1 LNLPV
6 GTNTSGSTSN
16 VASSVYSIL
25 QVPPSGESPNSTIGT
40 NRLYNQADMIITVS
54 NGNVITVTSGVFANG
69 AATIISNSQWA
80 SFINT
85 NGSFYN
91 MRDGVEVDPVDI
103 NVGALRQW
111 SATNTVLRPVLA
123 AAPSRSTSTADV
135 QSIFVA
141 DERFMSNTV
150 IITNYSYTT
159 NTATLTT
166 SNYPAANSFFPPVT
180 TNTTASTS
188 SSYPTNGTYLPPIL
202 ATNVTSTTTTNYP
215 TAGSYI
221 GSVTTNTTST
231 TTTSYPN
238 GGTYIGSVTT
248 NTTSVTTTNRPTSG
262 YLGSITTNYVSPK
275 TYTYNQITG
284 YTYNVL
290 NGYTYQLISGYI
302 VNGITGYTYSGI
314 TGVTTNVSY
323 TTNYTQYAEPGIVL
337 TNGATLPSN
346 GLSVVTPDPLYVVG
360 NWNVS
365 TNGSNLVTQSY
376 NVANTLPSAFY
387 SDAFTVL
394 SPNWNPNNSSNSISS
409 RTAANDTVN
418 AAVLTGIVPS
428 NGTYYSGGVENY
440 PRLLENWS
448 GINLY
453 YNGSMVEMFPSQISN
468 YPWPGTGTVYNPANR
483 YWAYDTNFS
492 NPSKLPPLTPRV
504 IYLNRARW
512 STLTPGATVF

>member
-1 LNLPV
+1 
-6 GTNTSGSTSN
+6 
-16 VASSVYSIL
+16 
-25 QVPPSGESPNSTIGT
+25 
-40 NRLYNQADMIITVS
+40 
-54 NGNVITVTSGVFANG
+54 
-69 AATIISNSQWA
+69 
-80 SFINT
+80 
-85 NGSFYN
+85 
-91 MRDGVEVDPVDI
+91 
-103 NVGALRQW
+103 
-111 SATNTVLRPVLA
+111 VLRPVLA

-135 QSIFVA
+135 QSIYVA

-166 SNYPAANSFFPPVT
+166 SSYPAANSFYPPVT
-180 TNTTASTS
+180 TNTTASTT
-188 SSYPTNGTYLPPIL
+188 SSYPTTGTYIPPIL

-215 TAGSYI
+215 TGGSYI
-221 GSVTTNTTST
+221 GSVTTNTTT
-231 TTTSYPN
+231 T
-238 GGTYIGSVTT
+238 
-248 NTTSVTTTNRPTSG
+248 TTTNRPTSG
-262 YLGSITTNYVSPK
+262 YLGIITTNSGNPK
-275 TYTYNQITG
+275 TYTYNKITG
-284 YTYNVL
+284 YTC
-290 NGYTYQLISGYI
+290 QLISGYI
-302 VNGITGYTYSGI
+302 INGITGYTYSGI
-314 TGVTTNVSY
+314 TGVTTNASY

-376 NVANTLPSAFY
+376 NVANTLPSGFY

-394 SPNWNPNNSSNSISS
+394 SPAWNPSYSSNALSS

-448 GINLY
+448 GVNLY
-453 YNGSMVEMFPSQISN
+453 YNGSMVEMFASQISN

-512 STLTPGATVF
+512 STLTPGATIF